1 MEEDLRM
8 LDDMKAL
15 VREKNIC
22 VLATVDGQ
30 KPYCSLMAY
39 VSDDNCEEI
48 YMVTHKNTNKYKNLM
63 QNPRVSILIDSREQS
78 PRSRAKAL
86 TVEGRFCKID
96 ETKKRNRVVTRLLN
110 AHPHLNAFMQDPAAE
125 IICIKIN
132 SFLFLNGLQEA
143 HFETL

>member
-1 MEEDLRM
+1 
-8 LDDMKAL
+8 MKAL

-22 VLATVDGQ
+22 VLATVAGQ

-39 VSDDNCEEI
+39 VSDDNCDEI

-78 PRSRAKAL
+78 PRSQAKAL

-96 ETKKRNRVVTRLLN
+96 ETEKRNRVVNRLLN
-110 AHPHLNAFMQDPAAE
+110 AHPHLNAFMQDPEAE
-125 IICIKIN
+125 IICVKIN